1 MAAKFLGQFLLE
13 RGVIT
18 APQLLAAIEAQRA
31 SNPLLGELAV
41 RKGWLDAAQ
50 ARRIQQ
56 RQRVEDRRFGD
67 IALEMGALDQ
77 DRLDALLEAQKAGRK
92 MLGQILVEQGVLDAR
107 RLEAE
112 IALHRADQER
122 ARHALEAVVAEH
134 PVGDLAGHAIDLCA
148 RMFPRMLGSQCL
160 PAEVLAPDELDA
172 WPCVAHV
179 RIEGARPFG
188 IGLAT
193 DLAGARALAC
203 ALLGITA
210 DLCDD
215 ALALDALGEMVNV
228 LMGYLVRDVM
238 ADDDIA
244 YRALPPDMSVSA
256 ATLAADRTRSLAIGM
271 GSQLGAFVLLV
282 DRPA

>member
-31 SNPLLGELAV
+31 SNPLLGELAM

-50 ARRIQQ
+50 AKRIQQ

-92 MLGQILVEQGVLDAR
+92 LLGQVLLEQGALDAK
-107 RLEAE
+107 RLDAE
-112 IALHRADQER
+112 IALHRADQEQ
-122 ARHALEAVVAEH
+122 ARHALETAVASH
-134 PVGDLAGHAIDLCA
+134 ALGGLANSAIDLCA
-148 RMFPRMLGSQCL
+148 RLFPRMLGSQCL
-160 PAEVLAPDELDA
+160 PAEVLGPDDLEE

-179 RIEGARPFG
+179 RVEGDHPFG
-188 IGLAT
+188 IGLAS
-193 DLAGARALAC
+193 DMAAARALAC
-203 ALLGITA
+203 ALLGITP
-210 DLCDD
+210 DECDD

-228 LMGYLVRDVM
+228 LMGYLVRDAL
-238 ADDDIA
+238 ADEDA
-244 YRALPPDMSVSA
+244 SYRALPPDASVPA
-256 ATLAADRTRSLAIGM
+256 ATLAADRERSLAIGM

>member
-18 APQLLAAIEAQRA
+18 APQLLAAIETQRA

-92 MLGQILVEQGVLDAR
+92 LLGQVLLEQGAIDAA
-107 RLEAE
+107 RLQSE
-112 IALHRADQER
+112 IALHQADQAQAQHALES
-122 ARHALEAVVAEH
+122 AIERHALR
-134 PVGDLAGHAIDLCA
+134 DLAHDAIGLCA
-148 RMFPRMLGSQCL
+148 RLFPRMLGSQCL
-160 PAEVLAPDELDA
+160 PAEVLTPDDLDT

-179 RIEGARPFG
+179 RVEGDHPFG
-188 IGLAT
+188 IGLAS
-193 DLAGARALAC
+193 DMAAARALAC
-203 ALLGITA
+203 ALLGITE
-210 DLCDD
+210 DQCDD

-228 LMGYLVRDVM
+228 LMGYLVRDVLTDED
-238 ADDDIA
+238 AR
-244 YRALPPDMSVSA
+244 YRALPPDTSVPA
-256 ATLAADRTRSLAIGM
+256 ATLVADPTRSLAIGM
-271 GSQLGAFVLLV
+271 GAQLGGFVLLV

>member
-13 RGVIT
+13 RGLIT
-18 APQLLAAIEAQRA
+18 APQLLAAIETQRA

-77 DRLDALLEAQKAGRK
+77 DRLDALLEAQKASRK
-92 MLGQILVEQGVLDAR
+92 MIGQVLVEQGVLDAR
-107 RLEAE
+107 QLDAE
-112 IALHRADQER
+112 VAVHRADQAR
-122 ARHALEAVVAEH
+122 ARHALESVVAEH
-134 PVGDLAGHAIDLCA
+134 PVGDIAGHAIELCA

-160 PAEVLAPDELDA
+160 PAEVLAPGALA
-172 WPCVAHV
+172 ALPCVAHV
-179 RIEGARPFG
+179 RIEGDRPFG
-188 IGLAT
+188 IGLAS

-210 DLCDD
+210 GECDD

-228 LMGYLVRDVM
+228 LMGYLVRDVIG
-238 ADDDIA
+238 DDDIT
-244 YRALPPDMSVSA
+244 YRALPPDFPASA
-256 ATLAADRTRSLAIGM
+256 AARAVDPTRSLAIGLD
-271 GSQLGAFVLLV
+271 SQLGTFALLV
-282 DRPA
+282 DRPG

>member
-31 SNPLLGELAV
+31 SNPLLGELAM

-92 MLGQILVEQGVLDAR
+92 MLGQVLVEQGALDAR
-107 RLEAE
+107 QLEAE
-112 IALHRADQER
+112 IALHRADQEQ
-122 ARHALEAVVAEH
+122 ARHALESVVAGH
-134 PVGDLAGHAIDLCA
+134 PVGSLATHAIDLCA
-148 RMFPRMLGSQCL
+148 RLFPRMLGSQCL
-160 PAEVLAPDELDA
+160 PAEVLPPDELDT

-179 RIEGARPFG
+179 RIEGDRPFG

-203 ALLGITA
+203 ALLGITE

-238 ADDDIA
+238 ADDDVA
-244 YRALPPDMSVSA
+244 YRALPPDMSVPA
-256 ATLAADRTRSLAIGM
+256 ATLAADRERSLAIGM

>member
-41 RKGWLDAAQ
+41 RKGWLDEAQ

-67 IALEMGALDQ
+67 IALEMGLLDQ
-77 DRLDALLEAQKAGRK
+77 DRLDALLEAQKTSRK
-92 MLGQILVEQGVLDAR
+92 LLGQVLLEQRVLDAA
-107 RLEAE
+107 RLDAE
-112 IALHRADQER
+112 IALHRADQVQ
-122 ARHALEAVVAEH
+122 ARHALERVVADH
-134 PVGDLAGHAIDLCA
+134 PLGSLATAAIDLCA
-148 RMFPRMLGSQCL
+148 RLFPRMLGSLCL

-179 RIEGARPFG
+179 RVEGDHPFG
-188 IGLAT
+188 IGLAC
-193 DLAGARALAC
+193 DMDAARALAC
-203 ALLGITA
+203 ALLGIGT
-210 DLCDD
+210 DECDD

-228 LMGYLVRDVM
+228 LMGYLVRD
-238 ADDDIA
+238 ALPDEDA
-244 YRALPPDMSVSA
+244 RYHALPPDTSVPA
-256 ATLAADRTRSLAIGM
+256 ITLAADRERSLAVGM
-271 GSQLGAFVLLV
+271 GTQLGGFVLLV
-282 DRPA
+282 DRPG

>member
-92 MLGQILVEQGVLDAR
+92 MLGQVLVEQGVLDAR

-122 ARHALEAVVAEH
+122 AQHALEAVVAEH

>member
-92 MLGQILVEQGVLDAR
+92 MLGQVLVEQGVLDAR

-203 ALLGITA
+203 ALLGIAA

-256 ATLAADRTRSLAIGM
+256 ATLTADRTRSLAIGM

>member
-41 RKGWLDAAQ
+41 RKGWLDEAL

-77 DRLDALLEAQKAGRK
+77 DRLDALLEAQKTGRR
-92 MLGQILVEQGVLDAR
+92 MLGQVLLEQGAIDAA
-107 RLEAE
+107 RLQSE
-112 IALHRADQER
+112 IALHRADQEK
-122 ARHALEAVVAEH
+122 ARHALESVIDSH
-134 PVGDLAGHAIDLCA
+134 PLGGLANNAIALCA
-148 RMFPRMLGSQCL
+148 RLFPRMLSSQCL
-160 PAEVLAPDELDA
+160 PAEVLTSEDLDA
-172 WPCVAHV
+172 WPHVAHV
-179 RIEGARPFG
+179 RVHGDRPFG
-188 IGLAT
+188 IALAA
-193 DLAGARALAC
+193 DMPAARALAC
-203 ALLGITA
+203 ALLGITPEE
-210 DLCDD
+210 CDD

-238 ADDDIA
+238 TDDDA
-244 YRALPPDMSVSA
+244 VYRALPPDATVPA
-256 ATLAADRTRSLAIGM
+256 AILAADPTRSLAIGM
-271 GSQLGAFVLLV
+271 GTQLGAFVLLV
-282 DRPA
+282 DRPL